1 MLTSASTKQRCQ
13 EFSDFLRSSASG
25 FELDL
30 SGCSLI
36 ECIEQMIHVK
46 NRLSEGYGKHFSCL
60 LFNLNYIQKLFGCTI
75 SPSQVNELFWTYFI
89 SFLTKERKLSLST
102 VKTVCSQLK
111 TSVEWSARHRARI
124 SDTYDMLKIPSY
136 CHEQIALTADEI
148 SHIYHFDV
156 STISRRKQYV
166 SHMQRVKDMF
176 VLSCNLGQRFSDM
189 VRIERKCFDR
199 NIFRQ
204 IQQKTG
210 MMAYVDIEKM
220 SIDRNTTY
228 RVLEKYDYSSP
239 VKTDISCYD
248 KYLKQLLR
256 HIGGEFCE
264 EIKRETKVNGLIET
278 AFFPKWKLVSSHTSR
293 RSFITINV
301 LRGFRPLEIM
311 RASGHKSYTSFE
323 KYLCYFDD

>member
-36 ECIEQMIHVK
+36 ECIEQMIRVK

-156 STISRRKQYV
+156 SSISRRKQYV

-228 RVLEKYDYSSP
+228 RILETGVICNSLY
-239 VKTDISCYD
+239 
-248 KYLKQLLR
+248 
-256 HIGGEFCE
+256 
-264 EIKRETKVNGLIET
+264 
-278 AFFPKWKLVSSHTSR
+278 
-293 RSFITINV
+293 
-301 LRGFRPLEIM
+301 
-311 RASGHKSYTSFE
+311 
-323 KYLCYFDD
+323 

>member
-1 MLTSASTKQRCQ
+1 
-13 EFSDFLRSSASG
+13 
-25 FELDL
+25 
-30 SGCSLI
+30 
-36 ECIEQMIHVK
+36 
-46 NRLSEGYGKHFSCL
+46 
-60 LFNLNYIQKLFGCTI
+60 
-75 SPSQVNELFWTYFI
+75 
-89 SFLTKERKLSLST
+89 
-102 VKTVCSQLK
+102 
-111 TSVEWSARHRARI
+111 
-124 SDTYDMLKIPSY
+124 
-136 CHEQIALTADEI
+136 
-148 SHIYHFDV
+148 
-156 STISRRKQYV
+156 
-166 SHMQRVKDMF
+166 MF

-228 RVLEKYDYSSP
+228 RILEKYDYSAP

-301 LRGFRPLEIM
+301 LRGFKPLEIM

>member
-36 ECIEQMIHVK
+36 ECIEQMIRVK

-124 SDTYDMLKIPSY
+124 SDTYDMLNNQSY
-136 CHEQIALTADEI
+136 
-148 SHIYHFDV
+148 
-156 STISRRKQYV
+156 YV
-166 SHMQRVKDMF
+166 
-176 VLSCNLGQRFSDM
+176 
-189 VRIERKCFDR
+189 
-199 NIFRQ
+199 
-204 IQQKTG
+204 
-210 MMAYVDIEKM
+210 
-220 SIDRNTTY
+220 
-228 RVLEKYDYSSP
+228 
-239 VKTDISCYD
+239 
-248 KYLKQLLR
+248 
-256 HIGGEFCE
+256 IGNF
-264 EIKRETKVNGLIET
+264 
-278 AFFPKWKLVSSHTSR
+278 
-293 RSFITINV
+293 
-301 LRGFRPLEIM
+301 
-311 RASGHKSYTSFE
+311 
-323 KYLCYFDD
+323 